1 MYTLIRLLDGSV
13 MEAVVLAKTQSRMR
27 LAVAGLNDAVELRH
41 CQMDWL
47 DESNEPVE
55 FGFLLAKAE
64 EDVETP
70 KVMRAA
76 ARYAC

>member
-1 MYTLIRLLDGSV
+1 MYTLIRLCDGSTV
-13 MEAVVLAKTQSRMR
+13 EAFVLAKTQSRMR

-41 CQMDWL
+41 CAMDWL
-47 DESNEPVE
+47 DESDEPVE
-55 FGFLLAKAE
+55 FGFLLAKEE
-64 EDVETP
+64 EDLEAP